1 MIEINNLTKERINK
15 KEFEKISETILNG
28 EKDKKAE
35 ISLAIV
41 DSRKIRILN
50 KKYRKKDKATDVL
63 SFQYDVPSLWNKD
76 FLGEIIIC
84 PQIVKK
90 NAKELGGTFGREMN
104 KVLIHGI
111 LHLLGF
117 DHEKNN
123 KEAKIMQNK
132 EDFYLNKIKT
142 K

>member
-15 KEFEKISETILNG
+15 KEFEKISEMVLNG
-28 EKDKKAE
+28 EKNKKAE

-41 DSRKIRILN
+41 DSRKIKTLN

-84 PQIVKK
+84 PKQVKK
-90 NAKELGGTFGREMN
+90 NAREMN

-123 KEAKIMQNK
+123 KEAKIMQKK
-132 EDFYLNKIKT
+132 EDFYLSKIKT